1 MEERDKCNSHPKEQI
16 SLICKEKGCNQQPL
30 CPKCVPKHFKHVIVD
45 IEEYWEEKLLNID
58 SADIEGRKLKQ
69 EMKDPNIHQKDNILA
84 TCGDMKKYILH
95 WGRMLESKITKSI
108 SSDVKSM
115 IKSINNY
122 ENGVINN
129 IQDKSFDMSKIM
141 ENIEQSKKYKK
152 KMKKALNSSKFSQ
165 LSTYYKELTKREKKK
180 KDILHKM
187 MKKGKNMRSEIIIE
201 EMKKKT
207 EKGIKELIEHINQVL
222 YGQKV
227 DLKGLEGTLKKVE
240 KKKVKNIPKIEEKQ
254 KNIPKV
260 EEKREKTPK
269 REKQHTFQ
277 GIISA
282 SWDKSL
288 IFWDK
293 EYKQKSTHKGKCSYF
308 KLIKLSSGGIAATTG
323 DPDNSVEILENNL
336 ELLSIFRGHTYPIY
350 DICNMGERN
359 IITGSGDKTMRIWD
373 IRSGECSQILKGHT
387 KDVNCVHLHSKSG
400 YLLTGS
406 NDQTVRI
413 WDITNTPQSYKEID
427 KILHKGMNNYVQDL
441 VELDEGRMLSICGSG
456 FHLGQAEIGVK
467 VWELRGKE
475 TATIKD
481 IPPHN
486 QENKGF
492 ICGLGIS
499 GTKGVLLG
507 GMEGNLVL
515 FDVGSYLLSPLIHNL
530 HMGFIN
536 QIKEL
541 KQNIYV
547 TCSSDKSI
555 KIVNV
560 ATKKVLQTLQG
571 HTGWVRSILP
581 IFAEDKE

>member
-16 SLICKEKGCNQQPL
+16 RLICKEKGCNLQPL

-45 IEEYWEEKLLNID
+45 IEEYWEEKLQNID

-122 ENGVINN
+122 ENVVINN
-129 IQDKSFDMSKIM
+129 IQEKSFDMSKIM
-141 ENIEQSKKYKK
+141 ENIKQSKKYKK

-165 LSTYYKELTKREKKK
+165 LSTYYKELTKREKER
-180 KDILHKM
+180 KDIMQKM
-187 MKKGKNMRSEIIIE
+187 KKKGKNMRSEIIIE

-207 EKGIKELIEHINQVL
+207 EKGIKELFEHINQVL

-227 DLKGLEGTLKKVE
+227 DLKELEGTLKKVE
-240 KKKVKNIPKIEEKQ
+240 EKKVEI
-254 KNIPKV
+254 IPKV
-260 EEKREKTPK
+260 EEKKDKTPK
-269 REKQHTFQ
+269 REKQHIFQ

-282 SWDKSL
+282 SDDRSL

-293 EYKQKSTHKGKCSYF
+293 EYKQKSTHKGTSYYT
-308 KLIKLSSGGIAATTG
+308 KLIELSSGGIAATTG
-323 DPDNSVEILENNL
+323 DPEYSVEILGNNL
-336 ELLSIFRGHTYPIY
+336 ELLSTLRGHTDDIY

-359 IITGSGDKTMRIWD
+359 IITGSRDNTVRMWD
-373 IRSGECSQILKGHT
+373 IRSGECSQVLEGHT
-387 KDVNCVHLHSKSG
+387 GIVYCVHLHSKSG

-406 NDQTVRI
+406 DDQRVRI
-413 WDITNTPQSYKEID
+413 WDITSTPQSYKEIAQ
-427 KILHKGMNNYVQDL
+427 IYHQGEYTGVMDL
-441 VELDEGRMLSICGSG
+441 VELDDGRMLSICGG
-456 FHLGQAEIGVK
+456 YGQPEMGVK

-481 IPPHN
+481 IPPHE
-486 QENKGF
+486 QEEEGF
-492 ICGLGIS
+492 RCGLGIS

-507 GMEGNLVL
+507 GMDGNLML
-515 FDVGSYLLSPLIHNL
+515 FDVTSYLLSPLIDKL
-530 HMGFIN
+530 HQGSIN

-541 KQNIYV
+541 KEDIYV
-547 TCSSDKSI
+547 TCSEDKSI
-555 KIVNV
+555 KIVNI
-560 ATKKVLQTLQG
+560 ATKKVLQTLLG
-571 HTGWVRSILP
+571 HTSYVNSILP
-581 IFAEDKE
+581 IFTEE